1 MLDRTRLE
9 AQLEIAD
16 LLSKCESYRL
26 RLGEQLLEENNETNR
41 NNHQEL
47 QVFFNFALNYLSLIG
62 SIFLKFKFIQRENN

>member
-47 QVFFNFALNYLSLIG
+47 QVFF
-62 SIFLKFKFIQRENN
+62 